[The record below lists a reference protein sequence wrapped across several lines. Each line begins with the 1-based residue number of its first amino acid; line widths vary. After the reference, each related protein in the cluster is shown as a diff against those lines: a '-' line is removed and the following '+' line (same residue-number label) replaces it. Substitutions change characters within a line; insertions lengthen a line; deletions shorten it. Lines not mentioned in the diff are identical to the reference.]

1 MHRTRTSIAAAAA
14 ALALAAPT
22 SALASGSLLTGY
34 SHPGGGEQ
42 QQLGPGLIPPKHGNG
57 GLRAPAK
64 TPAQS
69 APVGRVGSTSPA
81 PTPTVS
87 APTQTQTHASSAP
100 TATHH
105 TTATPAPTHHSQP
118 APTFGP
124 AATPT
129 PAVLLPGVV
138 YPDAS
143 THAGAGMPLSGSA
156 MGIALLAL
164 LGMIALTIATRRVS
178 QQQPSA

>member
-1 MHRTRTSIAAAAA
+1 MHCTRTSIAAAAA
-14 ALALAAPT
+14 AFALAAPT

-57 GLRAPAK
+57 GLRAPTK
-64 TPAQS
+64 TPTQS

-81 PTPTVS
+81 PPVTPARRRPS
-87 APTQTQTHASSAP
+87 AAP

-124 AATPT
+124 TATPT
-129 PAVLLPGVV
+129 PAVVLPGVV